1 MDVVKPDFDF
11 SNKVRLYERAEM
23 IRIDELIDN
32 FEWIQ
37 KLSVHLRVIGQ
48 GFVKNLQKALLK
60 SRNPPSPDLL
70 PFECAPYVKS
80 LEDFI
85 SAVNTLNTGLVS
97 TVANLAQSFQERV
110 VKPFRTVSGCMTKLD
125 KERQGI
131 LLKKRQYDDLDFDIL
146 NMKLGSSGNKM
157 VKAISQTTAKMQKLK
172 RSWEVDETAY
182 KEHMANQHASL
193 EKIDWTTM
201 SLIAEL
207 TSCVGDYFIKLNA
220 EVSSLSAALDQR
232 AKSDKSVSIMEAFA
246 AYVASLPDPL
256 MQAEGGLESPRSPEN
271 SYPVTTSHPPQVN
284 ADKSQIPREQLEDV
298 SNQFQIESANEQ
310 PADSALP
317 VDQEA

>member
-1 MDVVKPDFDF
+1 M
-11 SNKVRLYERAEM
+11 
-23 IRIDELIDN
+23 
-32 FEWIQ
+32 
-37 KLSVHLRVIGQ
+37 
-48 GFVKNLQKALLK
+48 
-60 SRNPPSPDLL
+60 
-70 PFECAPYVKS
+70 
-80 LEDFI
+80 
-85 SAVNTLNTGLVS
+85 
-97 TVANLAQSFQERV
+97 
-110 VKPFRTVSGCMTKLD
+110 
-125 KERQGI
+125 
-131 LLKKRQYDDLDFDIL
+131 KKRQYDDLDFDIL

-207 TSCVGDYFIKLNA
+207 TSCMGDYFIKLNA

-271 SYPVTTSHPPQVN
+271 SCPVTTSHPPQVD
-284 ADKSQIPREQLEDV
+284 ADKPQIPREQLEDV
-298 SNQFQIESANEQ
+298 SNQSQIESANEQ